1 MEQTTYPFID
11 WTDFPQADGSRR
23 SRVIEDIRLGTDH
36 YRPGTLTRVPLFS
49 SRFRP
54 TRFSVAGR
62 AVGLVAENDGGEY
75 SFYALFDDVAVGEL
89 VRLTIHLEGP
99 CTGAA
104 RGALTPDGYHSNFAW
119 EGPHVQR
126 IVFPKGYRIASA
138 SPDGGVVGR
147 WHGYPL
153 IIWRRAAT
161 FVGDVAVRFGP

>member
-1 MEQTTYPFID
+1 MEGTTYPFID

-23 SRVIEDIRLGTDH
+23 SRVIEDICLGTD
-36 YRPGTLTRVPLFS
+36 YARPGASARVPLFS

-54 TRFSVAGR
+54 ARFTVAGR
-62 AVGLVAENDGGEY
+62 AVGLVGENDRGEY
-75 SFYALFDDVAVGEL
+75 SFYALFDDVAVGEV
-89 VRLTIHLEGP
+89 VRLTIHLEGF

-104 RGALTPDGYHSNFAW
+104 KGALTPDSYHSNFAW
-119 EGPHVQR
+119 VGPHVQR

-138 SPDGGVVGR
+138 SPDGGVVGG

-161 FVGDVAVRFGP
+161 FVGDVHVRFRP